1 MNIDHFLQ
9 LFVVKE
15 KSFFPLF
22 VQTAENIKKASE
34 LLIKQTSS
42 ADPDE
47 RRMLA
52 HRIKE
57 YETEGDAI
65 HAKITQ
71 VLIDAYLTPFDREDI
86 HELAEAMDSFLDC
99 MRDSSKLVAIY
110 QPKEPSRKLIQI
122 AEYIDKAAGLM
133 IEITKRF
140 DTIRKDSRV
149 IAAYCDEIKEIEHTV
164 DDIFESYMS
173 NLFEK
178 EPDAKELIKKKNIA
192 QALENTSDVAKVV
205 SSKVR
210 GIVVKNS

>member
-1 MNIDHFLQ
+1 MNLDHFLQ

-22 VQTAENIKKASE
+22 VQMAEACKKASE
-34 LLIKQTSS
+34 LLVKQAATS
-42 ADPDE
+42 DPDD

-57 YETEGDAI
+57 YETEGDNI

-71 VLIDAYLTPFDREDI
+71 VLIDAYLTPFDRDDI
-86 HELAEAMDSFLDC
+86 HELAETMDSFLDC

-110 QPKEPSRKLIQI
+110 QPKEPSRKLINI
-122 AEYIDKAAGLM
+122 AEYIDKAAGIM

-140 DTIRKDSRV
+140 DTIRKDSKV
-149 IAAYCDEIKEIEHTV
+149 IAAYCDDIKEIEHTV

-173 NLFEK
+173 NLFAH